1 MPRRDL
7 NRDKKSQSKAGG
19 FGGTRL
25 TLGARSPK
33 QRVKKS
39 TQSTRIDRLTL
50 VVNLDQDGLAP
61 SRDRDADDT
70 SRVSVLE
77 RID

>member
-1 MPRRDL
+1 
-7 NRDKKSQSKAGG
+7 
-19 FGGTRL
+19 
-25 TLGARSPK
+25 
-33 QRVKKS
+33 
-39 TQSTRIDRLTL
+39 
-50 VVNLDQDGLAP
+50 VNLDQDGLAP